1 LGVIVDQSVKGAI
14 YTYIGVAL
22 GFATTLLFSK
32 ILSPEQIGLTRILVS
47 YSTLIAQFG
56 ALGINGV
63 IIRYF
68 PYFRDAAK
76 KHHGFLSL
84 ALLAGLIGFILSTLV
99 LLLFKP
105 LLISTS
111 IEKSSMFVEYI
122 NWLIVIVFFQIF
134 FTIFDGY
141 YTALYNSIHG
151 TWLKEVFQRILII
164 LIIGAYF
171 FGFVGFHQ
179 FVIWYIAAM
188 SVPTL
193 MILYKLIREHHFSLR
208 TEFGFVDKNLLRM
221 MLLMAGFSI
230 FNGLT
235 LVLIQNVDI
244 LMINSLVGLEGAGI
258 YFICFNFGLFVNIP
272 ARSIYKIANV
282 VAAQA
287 WKNNDMKLIRDIYYK
302 SCLTLFIIGSLL
314 FVGIWANVDNIFQ
327 IIGEKFVSGKWVIFF
342 IALGGLIDLTTG
354 VNSSIL
360 GSSKHYKVQTLF
372 LVILVFLIVAANLIL
387 IPRYG
392 INGAAIGSAVS
403 LTILNIVRFLFL
415 YLKFNLQPF
424 NLKFVYIL
432 LIAGAVY
439 FISWMIPPFGNYIVD
454 IIIRSSLIIVL
465 FGLPVYY
472 LKISDDINKKAD
484 QYLWLTG
491 LKK

>member
-1 LGVIVDQSVKGAI
+1 
-14 YTYIGVAL
+14 
-22 GFATTLLFSK
+22 
-32 ILSPEQIGLTRILVS
+32 
-47 YSTLIAQFG
+47 
-56 ALGINGV
+56 
-63 IIRYF
+63 
-68 PYFRDAAK
+68 
-76 KHHGFLSL
+76 
-84 ALLAGLIGFILSTLV
+84 
-99 LLLFKP
+99 
-105 LLISTS
+105 
-111 IEKSSMFVEYI
+111 MFVEYI

-432 LIAGAVY
+432 LIAGAAY
-439 FISWMIPPFGNYIVD
+439 FVSWTIPPFGNYIVD
-454 IIIRSSLIIVL
+454 IIIRSSLITSL
-465 FGLPVYY
+465 FGLPIYF

-484 QYLWLTG
+484 QYLRLVG

>member
-1 LGVIVDQSVKGAI
+1 MGVIVDQSVKGAI

-22 GFATTLLFSK
+22 GFATTILFSR
-32 ILSPEQIGLTRILVS
+32 ILSTEQIGLTRILVS

-68 PYFRDAAK
+68 PYFRDTSK
-76 KHHGFLSL
+76 KHHGFLSIT
-84 ALLAGLIGFILSTLV
+84 LLAGFVGFVLSTLL

-105 LLISTS
+105 WIISTS

-141 YTALYNSIHG
+141 YTALYNSIRG
-151 TWLKEVFQRILII
+151 TYLKEVFQRVLII
-164 LIIGAYF
+164 LIIAAYF
-171 FGFVGFHQ
+171 FSFIGFHQ
-179 FVIWYIAAM
+179 FVIGYIAAM
-188 SVPTL
+188 SIPTL
-193 MILYKLIREHHFSLR
+193 MILWTLIRENHFSLR
-208 TEFGFVDKNLLRM
+208 TEFQYLDKDLIRRM
-221 MLLMAGFSI
+221 ALMAGFSI

-235 LVLIQNVDI
+235 IVLIQNVDT
-244 LMINSLVGLEGAGI
+244 LMINSMVGLEGAGI

-287 WKNNDMKLIRDIYYK
+287 WKNKDLKVIRDIYYK
-302 SCLTLFIIGSLL
+302 SCLTLFIIGILL
-314 FVGIWANVDNIFQ
+314 FVGIWANVDNIFK
-327 IIGEKFVSGKWVIFF
+327 IIGEKFLSGRWVIFF

-360 GSSKHYKVQTLF
+360 GSSRYYKVQTLF
-372 LVILVFLIVAANLIL
+372 LVILVFLIIAANILL
-387 IPRYG
+387 IPLYG

-403 LTILNIVRFLFL
+403 LTILNILRFLFL
-415 YLKFNLQPF
+415 YLKFRLQPF
-424 NLKFVYIL
+424 NMKFIIIL
-432 LIAGAVY
+432 LIAGAAY
-439 FISWMIPPFGNYIVD
+439 LASSTIPPFGNFIAD
-454 IIIRSSLIIVL
+454 IIIRSSLITLL
-465 FGLPVYY
+465 FGLPVYF
-472 LKISDDINKKAD
+472 LKISGDINQKAD
-484 QYLWLTG
+484 QYLRMIG